1 MFRPHPHP
9 HPLTASRLRPRVA
22 TSVSDLSARQMTKT
36 ARHMTETARELPEHR
51 VRSSEHPV
59 RSSERLVRSSERLI
73 RPAADCGKGQSSKV
87 PDSKRFGASDP
98 LARGPW
104 APCRAAAPAA
114 LTATAAGGSEKSV
127 VPSGKVTPRARPRAS
142 LPYPRSLLREAPGL
156 QWIFELARDAIQ
168 GGRYA

>member
-1 MFRPHPHP
+1 MW
-9 HPLTASRLRPRVA
+9 
-22 TSVSDLSARQMTKT
+22 
-36 ARHMTETARELPEHR
+36 
-51 VRSSEHPV
+51 
-59 RSSERLVRSSERLI
+59 SSERLI

-87 PDSKRFGASDP
+87 PDSKWFGASDP

-156 QWIFELARDAIQ
+156 HWIFELARDAIQ